1 MFVLPDSKLFQK
13 PEVDVDEL
21 IDAGEDPVNDVF
33 AQVQVLVHALN
44 ENLEKMRVFCK
55 RQVEKV

>member
-1 MFVLPDSKLFQK
+1 LFVLPDSKLFQK

-44 ENLEKMRVFCK
+44 ENLEK
-55 RQVEKV
+55 